1 MKSMHDVTLEL
12 AADEWIPMG
21 PQDNRSRSQQKA
33 NKFIED
39 APALDLLQRARYV
52 LRIAPLPRDQLPHT
66 GEALFSHG
74 LLVQYLA
81 SDRAFVDKVC
91 VVNLSDKIVKVHD
104 GMKLTG
110 ASTSRPQ
117 TPPLEALSEA
127 SASSHTP

>member
-1 MKSMHDVTLEL
+1 MHDVTLEL
-12 AADEWIPMG
+12 AVDEWIPMG

-33 NKFIED
+33 NKFIDD

-66 GEALFSHG
+66 GEALYAHG
-74 LLVQYLA
+74 LLVQYVS
-81 SDRAFVDKVC
+81 SDCAVVDKIC
-91 VVNLSDKIVKVHD
+91 VINLSDKIVKVHD

-110 ASTSRPQ
+110 SSSSCAE
-117 TPPLEALSEA
+117 TPPPEALSEA